1 MPIDFSV
8 EPEFQ
13 EQLDWT
19 REFVDTE
26 AVPLDLAFGGEEERF

>member
-13 EQLDWT
+13 EQLDWMRT
-19 REFVDTE
+19 FVDEEIE
-26 AVPLDLAFGGEEERF
+26 AIEEQEA